1 MIPPYEIFLRS
12 EAIDSLRGIRA
23 APRRLVSAFI
33 DSLASDPFS
42 EGDYAVKDASDRDI
56 QIKVV
61 GEYAVTFWTDQP
73 AKEIK
78 IIDIRSADR
87 A

>member
-1 MIPPYEIFLRS
+1 MIQPYEIFLRS

-23 APRRLVSAFI
+23 APRKLVSKFI
-33 DSLASDPFS
+33 DSLALDPFS
-42 EGDYAVKDASDRDI
+42 EGDYSVRDASGRDI
-56 QIKVV
+56 HFKVV
-61 GEYAVTFWTDQP
+61 GEYAVTFWTDHP

>member
-12 EAIDSLRGIRA
+12 EVIDSLRGIRA
-23 APRRLVSAFI
+23 TPRKLVARFI
-33 DSLASDPFS
+33 DSLALDPFA
-42 EGDYAVKDASDRDI
+42 EGDYVVKDSSDRDI
-56 QIKVV
+56 HIKIV
-61 GEYAVTFWTDQP
+61 GEYAVTYWADHP
-73 AKEIK
+73 VKEIK